1 MLHKW
6 LTTSLQ
12 RKLSVVVAG
21 SMIVPM
27 LALGLFAF
35 VISSNITEEKTKL
48 TGSDMLKQMD
58 ANLRFMLEDIETL
71 SIFLIG
77 ERDLQAYLAG
87 PEDDEAKRTEL
98 VGRMTNLAASKP
110 YIANIVIYPER
121 FDARLSTATWYEN
134 ELPEEA
140 AKAIAS
146 GRKTWSSVYEIRDYA
161 GMEQVIT
168 LFRPI
173 RSIYDFRR
181 LGWLAISLDERELA
195 RNLESPEFGQGMGK
209 VELVGGDG
217 TILSSADRSRLGRPL
232 DEYVPG
238 LFALLPRRIPEG
250 EDIGSEPLSASMNIS
265 GSVIFGE
272 GDGKSTVLYRHEPL
286 TGWMLV
292 GSVPYD
298 QYRAENRY
306 ILTLTAE
313 VVGVSVLVCTLLIW
327 FTVRRITRPL
337 RVLTRHLSR
346 IDPERPLPRFPATSD
361 DEIGRLGHSYNML
374 GAHIEQLKREVI
386 RGEARKKE
394 ADLRALQAQI
404 NPHFLYNTLSSIH
417 WIALMS
423 GERRIADMVE
433 GLSDFLRI
441 SLNQGEDYC
450 PVEQEVAHI
459 RNYVRVQSIRFP
471 DKFTVEYFVD
481 ETLKDK
487 WMLKLLLQ
495 PLVEN
500 ALIHGIQKREGIGTI
515 TIFIQ
520 PEGRRMH
527 VTVMDD
533 GLGMNAERL
542 QEVRQSLLQPAADG
556 EENGRPGISGTALAE
571 TAATTVTDA
580 AIPVPVALT
589 GTAASTSAT
598 RVTASTA
605 ATTPAGWSAGYG
617 LRNVNERLL
626 LHYGQEAGLSI
637 DSREGEGTQVSFSIP
652 IMEES
657 P

>member
-77 ERDLQAYLAG
+77 ERDLQTYLAG
-87 PEDDEAKRTEL
+87 PDDDEAKRTEL

-110 YIANIVIYPER
+110 YIANIAIYPER

-140 AKAIAS
+140 AKAIAG
-146 GRKTWSSVYEIRDYA
+146 GRKTWSGVYEIRDYA

-181 LGWLAISLDERELA
+181 LGWLAISLDEQELA

-217 TILSSADRSRLGRPL
+217 TILSSADKSRLGRPL
-232 DEYVPG
+232 DDYAPG
-238 LFALLPRRIPEG
+238 LFALLPGRSPEG
-250 EDIGSEPLSASMNIS
+250 DGVSEPLPASMNIS
-265 GSVIFGE
+265 GSVIYGE

-327 FTVRRITRPL
+327 FIVRRITRPL

-374 GAHIEQLKREVI
+374 GAHIERLKREVI

-441 SLNQGEDYC
+441 SLNQGKDYC

-520 PEGRRMH
+520 PEGKRMN

-542 QEVRQSLLQPAADG
+542 QEVRQSLLLPAADG
-556 EENGRPGISGTALAE
+556 EENGRSGRPGTALAE
-571 TAATTVTDA
+571 TTATAVTDEAAPTAATM
-580 AIPVPVALT
+580 AI
-589 GTAASTSAT
+589 TA
-598 RVTASTA
+598 TASTA
-605 ATTPAGWSAGYG
+605 ATTATGLSAGYG

-626 LHYGQEAGLSI
+626 LHYGREAGLSI

>member
-77 ERDLQAYLAG
+77 ERDLQTYLAG
-87 PEDDEAKRTEL
+87 PDDDEAKRTEL

-110 YIANIVIYPER
+110 YIANIAIYPER

-140 AKAIAS
+140 AKAIAG
-146 GRKTWSSVYEIRDYA
+146 GRKTWSGVYEIRDYA

-181 LGWLAISLDERELA
+181 LGWLAISLDEQELA

-217 TILSSADRSRLGRPL
+217 TILSSADKSRLGRPL
-232 DEYVPG
+232 DDYAPG
-238 LFALLPRRIPEG
+238 LFALLPGRSPEG
-250 EDIGSEPLSASMNIS
+250 DGVSEPLPASMNIS
-265 GSVIFGE
+265 GSVIYGE

-374 GAHIEQLKREVI
+374 GAHIERLKREVI

-441 SLNQGEDYC
+441 SLNQGKDYC

-520 PEGRRMH
+520 PEGKRMN

-542 QEVRQSLLQPAADG
+542 QEVRQSLLLPAADG
-556 EENGRPGISGTALAE
+556 EENGRSGMPGTALAE
-571 TAATTVTDA
+571 TTATAVTDEAAPTAATM
-580 AIPVPVALT
+580 AI
-589 GTAASTSAT
+589 TA
-598 RVTASTA
+598 TASTA
-605 ATTPAGWSAGYG
+605 ATTATGLSAGYG

-626 LHYGQEAGLSI
+626 LHYGREAGLSI